1 MNRQA
6 ILVTPRS
13 FPSSLPGTCDVLRQA
28 GYEIILN
35 PRRRLLT
42 EDEMVDLA
50 QDVVGIIVGVD
61 PVTERVLSNTRR
73 LKAISKY
80 GAGVDN
86 IHLDAARSR
95 GIQVRT
101 AAGVNSVSVAELTLG
116 LLLCLHR
123 NIWRSASSVKMGG
136 WERTIGRELSGSTVG
151 LVGCGNV
158 GREVAKRLLALEAR
172 VIVHDDKLR
181 DTEFLQSYDVPRVP
195 LEQLLKESD
204 AVSLHCPLNAETRH
218 IIDCKAISI
227 MRDGAYLVNTSR
239 GELVDED
246 ALYDAL
252 RSGKLSGAAQ
262 DVFSKEPPEPG
273 CKLLELENFIL
284 TAHIGAFTKEAV
296 HRMAITSTRNL
307 LEMLEGVS

>member
-28 GYEIILN
+28 GYEVILN

-61 PVTERVLSNTRR
+61 PVTEQVLSNAGR

-86 IHLDAARSR
+86 IHMDAARSR

-101 AAGVNSVSVAELTLG
+101 AAGVNSGSVAELTLG
-116 LLLCLHR
+116 LLLCLYR
-123 NIWRSASSVKMGG
+123 NMWYSVSSVKRGG
-136 WERTIGRELSGSTVG
+136 WERIIGRELSGSTVG
-151 LVGCGNV
+151 LVGCGNI
-158 GREVAKRLLALEAR
+158 GREVAKRLLALGAR
-172 VIVHDDKLR
+172 VIVHDDKLC
-181 DTEFLQSYDVPRVP
+181 DTEFLQSCDVPRVP

-204 AVSLHCPLNAETRH
+204 AVSLHCPLNSETEH
-218 IIDCKAISI
+218 IINRRAISI

-252 RSGKLSGAAQ
+252 KSGKLSGAAQ
-262 DVFSKEPPEPG
+262 DVFSQEPPEPG
-273 CKLLELENFIL
+273 CKLLELENFML

-307 LEMLEGVS
+307 LEMLEGAS